1 MKKILMLGGARAQ
14 VPAIKRAKELGYY
27 VITCDYLPDNPG
39 HKFSDEYK
47 NISTVEKEQV
57 LQFAK
62 ERGID
67 GVIAYASDPSAITA
81 AYVADHLGLPGSS
94 YEAVKMM
101 CEKDL
106 FRKFQRKNGFRT
118 PFFFSL
124 SSLGEL
130 REVEKEIE
138 FPCIVKPVDS
148 SGSRGVSK
156 VENGIGGGYG
166 LEEAFIQASS
176 FSRCGRVIIEGYIP
190 TPYFQ
195 LHGDGVVYDG
205 KLQFLALG
213 DQRFRHSVPIGSSL
227 PSVLKE
233 ELLNEAEKEV
243 ARFIECSGF
252 SCGGINVEVR
262 ITEEGDI
269 YIIEIGPRTG
279 GNYIPQLMQNA
290 SGEDEMT
297 AVLQMAMGDSH
308 NIGMS
313 KNIKCY
319 FQYIIGSDEA
329 GRFQEV
335 FIDQY
340 MKDKVKEFFVHK
352 EKGDWVEEYEN
363 SNGVVGVALIKFD
376 DIEEMERDI
385 KNIKRHIKVVVRKEN
400 K

>member
-1 MKKILMLGGARAQ
+1 MLGGARAQ
-14 VPAIKRAKELGYY
+14 VPAIKKAKELGYY

-39 HKFSDEYK
+39 HKFADEYK

-57 LQFAK
+57 LQYAK
-62 ERGID
+62 EQKVEGI
-67 GVIAYASDPSAITA
+67 IAYASDPSAITA
-81 AYVADHLGLPGSS
+81 AYVADRLELPGSS
-94 YEAVKMM
+94 YKAVKIM

-106 FRKFQRKNGFRT
+106 FRKFQRENGFKI

-124 SSLGEL
+124 SSLEEL
-130 REVEKEIE
+130 RKLEKEIE

-156 VENGIGGGYG
+156 IENRIGGGYE
-166 LEEAFIQASS
+166 LEEAFILASS
-176 FSRCGRVIIEGYIP
+176 FSRCGRVIVEGYIP
-190 TPYFQ
+190 TPYYQ

-205 KLQFLALG
+205 KLQFLILG
-213 DQRFRHSVPIGSSL
+213 DQRFHHSVPIGSSV
-227 PSVLKE
+227 PSTLDGS
-233 ELLNEAEKEV
+233 LLRKAEKEV
-243 ARFIECSGF
+243 ARLLECIEFRS
-252 SCGGINVEVR
+252 GGINVEVR

-279 GNYIPQLMQNA
+279 GNYIPQLMQKA

-297 AVLQMAMGDSH
+297 AVLQMAMGDPH

-313 KNIKCY
+313 KQIECY

-329 GRFQEV
+329 GRFQEI

-340 MKDKVKEFFVHK
+340 IKDKVEELFVHK

-363 SNGVVGVALIKFD
+363 SNGVVGVALIKFGN
-376 DIEEMERDI
+376 ITEMEQDI
-385 KNIKRHIKVVVRKEN
+385 KNIKQHIRVVVRREN